1 MSYELTIFVVHIII
15 DKYDIQMKT
24 LINQNID
31 LAQHMCV

>member
-1 MSYELTIFVVHIII
+1 MSYELLMFVVHIII
-15 DKYDIQMKT
+15 DKYDIMMKT